1 MQAKT
6 ITILLA
12 VLFLFPSCEKQEGE
26 GGKSTIQGTVYQNVY
41 DNSGNFVVKEEAR
54 EVNVY
59 IIYGESGV
67 YDDNMDTHYDGTYE
81 FKYLYPGTYKLFAYS
96 ECDSCPSNTVA
107 VEVSLQITDKNE
119 TVVAPEIVVD
129 NI

>member
-12 VLFLFPSCEKQEGE
+12 VLFLFPSCEKQEGK

-59 IIYGESGV
+59 IIYGDSGV
-67 YDDNMDTHYDGTYE
+67 YDDDMDTHHDGTYE